1 MKFSSVDFLMGNK
14 WRRSGAKLYS
24 SSTIFTFVPFP
35 ASPLWML
42 TYFRDMIDLKFR
54 QHLLLH
60 IWKIIRHYCIAEKKL
75 MRTLQNKASQWFKIF
90 NHFWCKNSNFLL
102 EWILVFWT
110 YFLKSSFHE
119 CLLKGW
125 HWKKAERRASSNS
138 WMQFQ
143 GLKCSRVGLLDVF
156 WPP

>member
-1 MKFSSVDFLMGNK
+1 MATKRSKIVLFFNYFYFCSISSIPLMDADIFQRYDWSQIQATSVTAYLK
-14 WRRSGAKLYS
+14 DYS
-24 SSTIFTFVPFP
+24 T
-35 ASPLWML
+35 
-42 TYFRDMIDLKFR
+42 
-54 QHLLLH
+54 LLH
-60 IWKIIRHYCIAEKKL
+60 CWKKL
-75 MRTLQNKASQWFKIF
+75 MLTLQNKASQWFKIF

>member
-60 IWKIIRHYCIAEKKL
+60 IWKIIRHYCIAEK
-75 MRTLQNKASQWFKIF
+75 SWCSPFKIKRHNGLKF
-90 NHFWCKNSNFLL
+90 STIFGAKIQIFCWNEFWCFEPIFKEF
-102 EWILVFWT
+102 I
-110 YFLKSSFHE
+110 
-119 CLLKGW
+119 
-125 HWKKAERRASSNS
+125 S
-138 WMQFQ
+138 WMSVE
-143 GLKCSRVGLLDVF
+143 GLTLKKGREESII
-156 WPP
+156 

>member
-1 MKFSSVDFLMGNK
+1 MATKRSKIVLFFNYFYFCSISSIPHSL
-14 WRRSGAKLYS
+14 
-24 SSTIFTFVPFP
+24 
-35 ASPLWML
+35 L

-60 IWKIIRHYCIAEKKL
+60 IWKIIRHYCIAEK
-75 MRTLQNKASQWFKIF
+75 SWCSPFKIKRHNGLKF
-90 NHFWCKNSNFLL
+90 STIFGAKIQIFCWNEFWCF
-102 EWILVFWT
+102 EPI
-110 YFLKSSFHE
+110 FLKSSFHE